1 MSSPSSSQWF
11 TLPVEIQLTI
21 TQLLDNN
28 ALRSLSEVSH
38 YNRILCLPAVY
49 NSVTIPSF
57 ARLQSFLDHVPVHH
71 ASHIRTLD
79 ISTAG
84 SVVDAPVVTQ
94 ATCSDALRRILS
106 LAPRLRSLSL
116 HLSTELSPLAISSFS
131 ILDQL
136 TDLSIQPCRDAIHT
150 SLSERT
156 VIGVALAVPSLK
168 SLSISCVTRA
178 FPCHINTWQSPHRHS
193 PSLAA
198 DKPTV
203 PTDGTHSS
211 VPPTLP
217 SLFTIHSL
225 RHLAI
230 HNTALG
236 DPLFASTDLAV
247 RCQLETLELG
257 AFESASPA
265 ENASW
270 SSHILRR
277 VGPQLRSVVLS
288 AGIVGATESLSLPI
302 LERVRLTPLFSPSQL
317 PSTLRMLATASRAL
331 RHINVECLADDLEDV
346 CEELSECVEHVN
358 GGPYNLKLRVLPAL
372 EGDVLITECPVTS
385 ECVPPL
391 DENAQEAL
399 SRLESAFTSAGTPIS
414 IMGTNPEVP
423 QQEDEDWDD
432 LTVVDETGPGVE
444 IKGKYITE
452 DPWVQVGA
460 W

>member
-11 TLPVEIQLTI
+11 SLPVEIQLTI

-49 NSVTIPSF
+49 NSTMCP
-57 ARLQSFLDHVPVHH
+57 
-71 ASHIRTLD
+71 
-79 ISTAG
+79 ISAHSTSAPPAL
-84 SVVDAPVVTQ
+84 SSTAPVVTQ
-94 ATCSDALRRILS
+94 ATCSDALRRILF

-116 HLSTELSPLAISSFS
+116 RLSTELSPLAISSFS

-150 SLSERT
+150 SL
-156 VIGVALAVPSLK
+156 
-168 SLSISCVTRA
+168 
-178 FPCHINTWQSPHRHS
+178 PHRHS
-193 PSLAA
+193 PSIAA

-203 PTDGTHSS
+203 PTDGTRSS

-236 DPLFASTDLAV
+236 DPLFASTDMAV

-288 AGIVGATESLSLPI
+288 AGIVGATEPLSLPI

-372 EGDVLITECPVTS
+372 EGDVLITESPVTS

-432 LTVVDETGPGVE
+432 LTVVDETGSGVE

>member
-1 MSSPSSSQWF
+1 MSSSPSSQWSS
-11 TLPVEIQLTI
+11 LPVEIQLTI
-21 TQLLDNN
+21 TQLLDNKT
-28 ALRSLSEVSH
+28 LRSLSEASH

-49 NSVTIPSF
+49 SSVTIPSF
-57 ARLQSFLDHVPVHH
+57 TRLQSFLDHVPVHH

-84 SVVDAPVVTQ
+84 SCVVGTPVVTQ
-94 ATCSDALRRILS
+94 ATCSEALRRILA
-106 LAPRLRSLSL
+106 LAPRLRTLSL
-116 HLSTELSPLAISSFS
+116 HLSTELSPLAISTFS

-136 TDLSIQPCRDAIHT
+136 TDLSIQPCRDAIHF

-156 VIGVALAVPSLK
+156 VIGIALAVPSLK

-178 FPCHINTWQSPHRHS
+178 FPCHINTWQKPHRH
-193 PSLAA
+193 PA
-198 DKPTV
+198 DTSSV
-203 PTDGTHSS
+203 PTYSAA
-211 VPPTLP
+211 PPTLP

-236 DPLFASTDLAV
+236 DPLFASADMAV

-265 ENASW
+265 ENARW

-277 VGPQLRSVVLS
+277 VGSHLRSVVLS
-288 AGIVGATESLSLPI
+288 SGIVGATEPLSLPF
-302 LERVRLTPLFSPSQL
+302 LDRVRLTPLFSPSQL
-317 PSTLRMLATASRAL
+317 PSTLRMLATATRAL

-358 GGPYNLKLRVLPAL
+358 GGPCNLKLRVLPAL
-372 EGDVLITECPVTS
+372 DGDILLAERPVTS
-385 ECVPPL
+385 ECVPSL
-391 DENAQEAL
+391 GENAHEAL
-399 SRLESAFTSAGTPIS
+399 SRLEDAFTSAGTPIS

-423 QQEDEDWDD
+423 HQEDEEPDWDD

-444 IKGKYITE
+444 IKGTNMAE
-452 DPWVQVGA
+452 DPWIQLGA

>member
-1 MSSPSSSQWF
+1 MSSPSSSQWL

-21 TQLLDNN
+21 TQLLDNK

-38 YNRILCLPAVY
+38 YDRILCLPAVY

-79 ISTAG
+79 VSTAG
-84 SVVDAPVVTQ
+84 SVVTQ

-106 LAPRLRSLSL
+106 LTPRLRSLSL

-168 SLSISCVTRA
+168 SLSISCVTLHTVTRL
-178 FPCHINTWQSPHRHS
+178 
-193 PSLAA
+193 PSLLTHQRSL
-198 DKPTV
+198 PTALI
-203 PTDGTHSS
+203 PSA
-211 VPPTLP
+211 PPTLP

-236 DPLFASTDLAV
+236 DPLFASADLTV

-257 AFESASPA
+257 AFEIAQA
-265 ENASW
+265 W
-270 SSHILRR
+270 SSAL
-277 VGPQLRSVVLS
+277 VLS
-288 AGIVGATESLSLPI
+288 APQNHYLFPV

-317 PSTLRMLATASRAL
+317 PSTLRMLATASGAL

-372 EGDVLITECPVTS
+372 EGDVLITERPVTS
-385 ECVPPL
+385 ECMSPL

-432 LTVVDETGPGVE
+432 LTVVDETGSGVE
-444 IKGKYITE
+444 IKGTYITE

>member
-1 MSSPSSSQWF
+1 MSSPIPSRWF
-11 TLPVEIQLTI
+11 TLPVEIQLAI
-21 TQLLDNN
+21 TQLLDNKT
-28 ALRSLSEVSH
+28 LRSLSEVSH
-38 YNRILCLPAVY
+38 FNRILCLPAVY
-49 NSVTIPSF
+49 SSVTISSF
-57 ARLQSFLDHVPVHH
+57 SRLQSFLDHVPVHH

-79 ISTAG
+79 ISTVG
-84 SVVDAPVVTQ
+84 SYAAVDTPVVTQ
-94 ATCSDALRRILS
+94 ATCSDALRRMLS

-116 HLSTELSPLAISSFS
+116 SLSTELSPLAISSFS

-136 TDLSIQPCRDAIHT
+136 TDLYIQPCRDAIHT

-156 VIGVALAVPSLK
+156 VIGIALAVPSLK

-178 FPCHINTWQSPHRHS
+178 FPCHINTWHDPHRHS
-193 PSLAA
+193 PSLA
-198 DKPTV
+198 
-203 PTDGTHSS
+203 TDSGHSS
-211 VPPTLP
+211 APPTLP
-217 SLFTIHSL
+217 SLLTIPSL

-236 DPLFASTDLAV
+236 DPLFASSDLVV

-257 AFESASPA
+257 AFDSASPA

-277 VGPQLRSVVLS
+277 VGSQLRSVVLS
-288 AGIVGATESLSLPI
+288 SGIVGATEALSLPV

-317 PSTLRMLATASRAL
+317 PSTLRMLAPASRAL

-372 EGDVLITECPVTS
+372 ESDILLTESPKTS
-385 ECVPPL
+385 ERVSSL
-391 DENAQEAL
+391 DENAQVAL
-399 SRLESAFTSAGTPIS
+399 SRLEDAFTSAGTPIS

-423 QQEDEDWDD
+423 QQEDEEQDWDD
-432 LTVVDETGPGVE
+432 LTVVDESGPGVE
-444 IKGKYITE
+444 IKGTYLAE